1 MITSLQNAFKDRNLA
16 VYKSV
21 DPLYMNGRSQ
31 NDLKVI
37 NKKAV
42 SPLVDFRVN
51 TSKFYLR
58 INRSTG
64 EF

>member
-1 MITSLQNAFKDRNLA
+1 
-16 VYKSV
+16 
-21 DPLYMNGRSQ
+21 MNGRSQ